1 MKREITNNTLTLFLE
16 GRIDTNNA
24 AQTEHETFSAVEG
37 KGEEKL
43 SRFDRFDFR
52 FADIREIFF
61 TGLPDFME
69 YALVGALLG
78 KLWCLC
84 SISFL
89 FV

>member
-1 MKREITNNTLTLFLE
+1 MKTNISNNTLTIFLE

-24 AQTEHETFSAVEG
+24 ALTEQEIFSAVEG

-69 YALVGALLG
+69 YALVEALLG
-78 KLWCLC
+78 RLWCLC
-84 SISFL
+84 SISF
-89 FV
+89 